1 MSEAPAAPTRKQSA
15 LMRRLAKMKD
25 HKDYPKA
32 MEHVPPTEEG
42 LERADSLRNRGLAE
56 LIGGAALIGL
66 GLGVAGGLWT
76 WVWAA
81 LGAVAAVFGL
91 KHLFAGMGARSKHL
105 SEPLGRVA
113 ALVSDRRSQTE
124 MGWLEGRTTY
134 YFQLELEDGSSKEF
148 RYPGRGTQDDLLV
161 KGITGVDFVRG
172 DTLIAWKTI
181 KV

>member
-1 MSEAPAAPTRKQSA
+1 
-15 LMRRLAKMKD
+15 MRRLAKMKD

-56 LIGGAALIGL
+56 LILGAALTGL
-66 GLGVAGGLWT
+66 GLGLAGGFWT
-76 WVWAA
+76 WVWVA
-81 LGAVAAVFGL
+81 LGAAAAAFGL
-91 KHLFAGMGARSKHL
+91 KHLFVGMGSRSKHL
-105 SEPLGRVA
+105 SDSLDRVA

-161 KGITGVDFVRG
+161 KGQTGVAFLRG
-172 DTLIAWKTI
+172 RTLLAWKNI
-181 KV
+181 RV

>member
-42 LERADSLRNRGLAE
+42 LERANGLRNRGLGE
-56 LIGGAALIGL
+56 LVLGGALVGL
-66 GLGVAGGLWT
+66 GLGIAAGLWT
-76 WVWAA
+76 WLWVV

-91 KHLFAGMGARSKHL
+91 KHVFSGLAARTKHL
-105 SEPLGRVA
+105 ADPLERRA

-134 YFQLELEDGSSKEF
+134 YFQLELEDGNSHEF

-161 KGITGVDFVRG
+161 KGVTGVAFVRG
-172 DTLIAWKTI
+172 GTLIAWKTI